1 MLSPFMKFR
10 HGIQGGKR
18 IYIAKGVKI
27 TKPRQI
33 KIDDDVNIRSYSTI
47 MCVSPNAQI
56 VFETGVDIGMFSRVT
71 AATKIYLGKN
81 VLTGP
86 NVFITDHN
94 HKYTDIDTA
103 IMYQG
108 IELPHSVEQAGG
120 VAIGEGTWIGT
131 NTVIVGAAY
140 IGKHCI
146 IGANSVVTNDIPD
159 YSVAVGNPCQVIK
172 KYDFENN
179 RWEYTKKIKRDRI

>member
-1 MLSPFMKFR
+1 MNHKKIIKNMLSPFMKFR

-120 VAIGEGTWIGT
+120 GSDWRR
-131 NTVIVGAAY
+131 NMDRN
-140 IGKHCI
+140 K
-146 IGANSVVTNDIPD
+146 
-159 YSVAVGNPCQVIK
+159 YSDCWRSLYRQTLH
-172 KYDFENN
+172 N
-179 RWEYTKKIKRDRI
+179 RSEQRCDK